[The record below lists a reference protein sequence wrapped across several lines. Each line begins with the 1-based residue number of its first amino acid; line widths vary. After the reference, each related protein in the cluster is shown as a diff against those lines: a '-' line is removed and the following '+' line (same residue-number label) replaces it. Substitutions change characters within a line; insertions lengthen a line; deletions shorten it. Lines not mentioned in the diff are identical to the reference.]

1 MYKGWKL
8 SREKEGLHKVNYKF
22 SEGKQHQQ
30 RLTCVNKTTEAA
42 QVARV
47 VVGMGRERDGG
58 AD

>member
-1 MYKGWKL
+1 ME
-8 SREKEGLHKVNYKF
+8 EKEGLHKVNYKF